1 MRYRNEFKR
10 MDIFRCRHDS
20 HEKFEYKVSAVH
32 ILERKACF
40 PNGCAY
46 HRWRCKLFEKGK
58 ACVRGYNYI
67 GRLCSGCE
75 YFIEDKVS
83 NRPELKISEAEYET
97 WRERYDEF
105 AEWAEKM
112 QHRQVNVMGVI
123 TAVKPR
129 FQRFIYPKTH
139 ELRLRGFQ
147 IAFDE
152 AFIEHDQ
159 LEDDCYA
166 VIGREVQDRLQFAP
180 GTKLE
185 FRATFTR
192 NRGRVLFEKVHRIE
206 ILERGE
212 EIAEWNASK
221 ALVAR
226 AIATGFEWQPAKCL
240 KCKYGVLADVEDRRQ
255 PKTIEKRQLYCLQ
268 GMPHPDLC
276 TLVPGRSLGEDE
288 CQK

>member
-32 ILERKACF
+32 ILDRKACF

-58 ACVRGYNYI
+58 ACVRGYNYV

-83 NRPELKISEAEYET
+83 NRPELKISEAEYAN

-105 AEWAEKM
+105 AEWVEQK
-112 QHRQVNVMGVI
+112 QSRPVNVLGVI
-123 TAVKPR
+123 SAVKPR
-129 FQRFIYPKTH
+129 FQRFIYPKTN

-147 IAFDE
+147 ISFAE
-152 AFIEHDQ
+152 AFIEHDH

-166 VIGREVQDRLQFAP
+166 VIGKEVQDRLQLAAHM
-180 GTKLE
+180 KLE
-185 FRATFTR
+185 FRATFTL
-192 NRGRVLFEKVHRIE
+192 NRGRILFEKLHRLE
-206 ILERGE
+206 IVARSE
-212 EIAEWNASK
+212 EPAEWNSSN

-226 AIATGFEWQPAKCL
+226 SIATGFEWQPAKCL
-240 KCKYGVLADVEDRRQ
+240 KCKHGVLADVEDRRQ
-255 PKTIEKRQLYCLQ
+255 PETIEKRQLYCLQ

-276 TLVPGRSLGEDE
+276 TLVPGRSIGEDE